1 MTKIAVIL
9 ESDGHGVKDS
19 VHAALTLAAS
29 FGPVIALTTSPA
41 ETVLD
46 ACARYGAARI
56 ITVTGPGDLSL
67 RPDLRATAFA
77 ECIKAEDITDVIA
90 IHSMEGK
97 DTLARIAVELSAA
110 FVGDCLG
117 IDVAARS
124 VKKSYFA
131 GKVLASLSVPGEVAL
146 YGLRP
151 NALPAMEKP
160 SQPEMGTFTASVEDS
175 TGAVTVIE
183 TQGGDTGSADLSEA
197 TVIVSGGRAMGDACN
212 FAILEALAAKLGASV
227 GASRAAVDAGYAPHT
242 IQVGQTGK
250 TVSPNL
256 YIACGISGAV
266 QHYAGIKTA
275 KVIVAI
281 NKDKDAPIFS
291 KCNYGIVGDL
301 FEAVPKL
308 TKALG

>member
-1 MTKIAVIL
+1 MTKVAVIL

-19 VHAALTLAAS
+19 VHAALTLAAA
-29 FGPVIALTTSPA
+29 FGSVIALTTSPA

-77 ECIKAEDITDVIA
+77 ECIKAEDSTNVIA

-131 GKVLASLSVPGEVAL
+131 GKVLASLGVPGEVAL

-151 NALPAMEKP
+151 NVLPAMEKP
-160 SQPEMGTFTASVEDS
+160 SQPEKGTFTASVEDS

-183 TQGGDTGSADLSEA
+183 TQGGDAGSADLSEA

-212 FAILEALAAKLGASV
+212 FTILEALAAKLEAGV

-301 FEAVPKL
+301 FEVVPEL

>member
-1 MTKIAVIL
+1 MTKVAVIL

-19 VHAALTLAAS
+19 VHAALTLAAA
-29 FGPVIALTTSPA
+29 FGSVIALTTSPA

-77 ECIKAEDITDVIA
+77 ECIKAEDSTDVIA

-131 GKVLASLSVPGEVAL
+131 GKVLASLGVPGEVAL
-146 YGLRP
+146 YGLRLTP
-151 NALPAMEKP
+151 SSDGKP
-160 SQPEMGTFTASVEDS
+160 SQSERGRSRPRSRIHGRCDRHRN
-175 TGAVTVIE
+175 TG
-183 TQGGDTGSADLSEA
+183 GGAGSDLSEA
-197 TVIVSGGRAMGDACN
+197 TVIVSGGRAMGDAKQ
-212 FAILEALAAKLGASV
+212 FAIPALAAKLEAGV

-242 IQVGQTGK
+242 MQVGQTGK

-281 NKDKDAPIFS
+281 NKDRDAPIFS

-301 FEAVPKL
+301 FEAVPAL